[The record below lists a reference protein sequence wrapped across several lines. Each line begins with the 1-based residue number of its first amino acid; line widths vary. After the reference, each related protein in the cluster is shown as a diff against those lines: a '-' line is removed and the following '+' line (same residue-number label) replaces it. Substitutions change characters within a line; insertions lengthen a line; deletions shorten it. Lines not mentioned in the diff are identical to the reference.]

1 MTINKA
7 RKLLLL
13 NKQQTSIKN
22 ENQLFDATLGAYD
35 GAEVCEL
42 KGKYFIYA
50 LSLKYSKKNIGFYMD
65 DGLTV
70 FRNASGPYYE
80 KIKKEYQKLFR
91 QHSLTLIIKCNL

>member
-1 MTINKA
+1 
-7 RKLLLL
+7 
-13 NKQQTSIKN
+13 
-22 ENQLFDATLGAYD
+22 
-35 GAEVCEL
+35 
-42 KGKYFIYA
+42 
-50 LSLKYSKKNIGFYMD
+50 MD